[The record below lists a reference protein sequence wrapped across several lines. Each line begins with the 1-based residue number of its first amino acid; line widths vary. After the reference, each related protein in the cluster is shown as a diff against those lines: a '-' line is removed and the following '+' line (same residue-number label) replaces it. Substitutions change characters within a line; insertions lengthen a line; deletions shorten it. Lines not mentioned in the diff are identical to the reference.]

1 MGRITLRPYQQKA
14 IELIPDHGRYLIQ
27 MATGLGKTVTFSQ
40 IQRKGRMLIISHRD
54 ELVRQPQKYFDCSY
68 GIEQAEIT
76 SSNEEVVSASVQSLH
91 RRLNR
96 FKPDEFDIVI
106 IDEAHHA
113 AGDTYQKIINHFTPR
128 LLLGFTATPNRSDGI
143 GLDSTFDKIVFEYGI
158 EDAIKDKYLS
168 DIRCLRVD
176 VGFNLSGIKTRL
188 GDLDNKELD
197 REMLE
202 RRVVQAVAEA
212 YHKYAVGQ
220 TLIFCCSVAHAEE
233 IASHI
238 PGAVAITG
246 ETKNRSSILEA
257 FTRKEIKCITNC
269 MVFSE
274 GTDLPCIETVMM
286 ARPTK
291 SATLYTQAVGRGLRL
306 YEGKPHLILI
316 DCVGVTGK
324 HSLCSAP
331 TLLGLDTSSMPNE
344 NILEGDIFSFP
355 DKIIEASDCP
365 ESWVRNVKLVDIF
378 AKEKGYTLHSVN
390 YFKMPDGSMICQT
403 PKKKFKISPI
413 DKLGHC
419 NLFVSD
425 GRKKTNIKAQEAFD
439 IVFKVLRSECSESS
453 PIWDLNICKH
463 WGYKDASDKQKAIIN
478 RRLPNF
484 DTTSLTKLEAGCI
497 LNRIFHK

>member
-1 MGRITLRPYQQKA
+1 MGRITLRPYQHKA
-14 IELIPDHGRYLIQ
+14 IESIPDQGRYLIQ

-40 IQRKGRMLIISHRD
+40 IPRKGRMLIVSHRD

-68 GIEQAEIT
+68 GIEQAEVT
-76 SSNEEVVSASVQSLH
+76 SSNEEVISASVQSLH
-91 RRLNR
+91 RRLNK

-128 LLLGFTATPNRSDGI
+128 LRLGFTATPNRADGL
-143 GLDSTFDKIVFEYGI
+143 GLDSTFDKIVFEYNI

-168 DIRCLRVD
+168 DIKCLRVD
-176 VGFNLSGIKTRL
+176 VGFDLSGVHTRL
-188 GDLDNKELD
+188 GDFDAKELD

-212 YHKYAVGQ
+212 YHKYSVGQ

-233 IASHI
+233 IADHI
-238 PGAVAITG
+238 SGSVAITG
-246 ETKNRSSILEA
+246 KTKDRGSILDA

-274 GTDLPCIETVMM
+274 GTDLPCIETIIM

-291 SATLYTQAVGRGLRL
+291 SQILYVQAVGRGLRL
-306 YEGKPHLILI
+306 YPGKKHLTLI
-316 DCVGVTGK
+316 DCVGVTGR

-331 TLLGLDTSSMPNE
+331 TLLGLDTDGVPDKS
-344 NILEGDIFSFP
+344 ILEGDIFSFP
-355 DKIIEASDCP
+355 DKILEASDCP
-365 ESWVRNVKLVDIF
+365 ESWIRNVKIVELF
-378 AKEKGYTLHSVN
+378 SKERGYHLHNVN

-403 PKKKFKISPI
+403 PKLKLKVSPI

-419 NLFVSD
+419 NVLLSD
-425 GRKKTNIKAQEAFD
+425 GRKKLNVKAQEAFD
-439 IVFKVLRSECSESS
+439 TVFKVLKSECSDSA
-453 PIWDLNICKH
+453 PIWDIQIAKR
-463 WGYKDASDKQKAIIN
+463 WGSGDASDKQKAIIN
-478 RRLPNF
+478 KRLPNF
-484 DTTSLTKLEAGCI
+484 DTTGLTKLEAGAI
-497 LNRIFHK
+497 LNRLFYK